1 MILGKNK
8 TLQKQYQSDCYDRD
22 EFFNILSIIDIINH
36 RKSDSG
42 QKETF
47 SDFSIKNDSLD
58 FTIHNIF
65 YPLPLVKEIFI
76 KNWAGGWSSDQSFIH
91 LEYFS
96 THALYAAKWRMK
108 RVLKYSKLTPGGT
121 GNPEEVAKPQT
132 AAESAI
138 KFIMGYKGD
147 WSNVKKLTK
156 FINGGDI
163 GEKDR
168 AKHFEAYLQDPTIT
182 QFETTTKPTSGGYV
196 AQAST
201 EVASGQ
207 RQQQKPSTPVVIN
220 TTTVNNTAINKNV
233 STVTAAKENTG
244 NKLASRVA

>member
-76 KNWAGGWSSDQSFIH
+76 KNWVGGWSSDQSYIH

-108 RVLKYSKLTPGGT
+108 RVLRYSKLTPGVT
-121 GNPEEVAKPQT
+121 GNPEEVEKIITKDQIFP
-132 AAESAI
+132 EII
-138 KFIMGYKGD
+138 KFINHID
-147 WSNVKKLTK
+147 VERSKKLLRN
-156 FINGGDI
+156 FNLNQLI
-163 GEKDR
+163 
-168 AKHFEAYLQDPTIT
+168 
-182 QFETTTKPTSGGYV
+182 
-196 AQAST
+196 
-201 EVASGQ
+201 
-207 RQQQKPSTPVVIN
+207 
-220 TTTVNNTAINKNV
+220 
-233 STVTAAKENTG
+233 
-244 NKLASRVA
+244 